1 MSSQSSIGE
10 KIAELRKKKGFT
22 QADVGVYLN
31 ISYQAVSKWERGESF
46 PDFNTLSRLAQL
58 FGVPISY
65 FEDSTPTAVEA
76 SAVET
81 PAAPVEAEPLN
92 GEMLGVCKTC
102 GKVVRKGEEG
112 KTAPVLVCKACV
124 EAQKRI
130 AAAKAEAA
138 KREEEKKKKEEE
150 YARLVKLE
158 DARRRRYLSF
168 VVAGIV
174 SGVLA
179 VTFLFVGLT
188 YWGNGLGFFLSS
200 VACSVIFSGFA
211 FTYVSQLFWGGAV
224 VDCTLFG
231 GHVIGTPGIIFDLS
245 LEGLGF
251 LIAVKILFA
260 VLRFTIYILTVLAGV
275 VAAILISPFTFFPA
289 LQRVNS
295 GDLGI

>member
-76 SAVET
+76 PAVET
-81 PAAPVEAEPLN
+81 PAASVEAEPLN

-112 KTAPVLVCKACV
+112 KTAPVLVCKTCV

-168 VVAGIV
+168 VVAGIIAGAIASLFV
-174 SGVLA
+174 
-179 VTFLFVGLT
+179 FVGL
-188 YWGNGLGFFLSS
+188 GNASSKGGGFLAAAVVCGL
-200 VACSVIFSGFA
+200 VFSGFA
-211 FTYVSQLFWGGAV
+211 FTYVSQLFWDGV
-224 VDCTLFG
+224 VVEWTLFG

-289 LQRVNS
+289 LQRVNA
-295 GDLGI
+295 GDF